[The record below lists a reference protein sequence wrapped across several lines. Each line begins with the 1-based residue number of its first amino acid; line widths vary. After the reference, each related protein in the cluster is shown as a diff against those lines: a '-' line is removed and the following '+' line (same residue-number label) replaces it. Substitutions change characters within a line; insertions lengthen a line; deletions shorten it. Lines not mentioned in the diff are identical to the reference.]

1 MIFTVFFLLALSVSG
16 GLAYA
21 ESGMDLV
28 RHLQTKITEG
38 KQVDAAVVYAK
49 LGELTQIHGAFPAAE
64 TNSKKSIDLFNRYAP
79 PNDLH
84 LVTALDDLG
93 WLYITWGKYVDGSR
107 IMDLARTKAEGAQ
120 PNDPSLIRHLDC
132 QAAYQVVAGKVL
144 RAQKNWNGARWRLE
158 N

>member
-38 KQVDAAVVYAK
+38 KQVDAAGVYAK
-49 LGELTQIHGAFPAAE
+49 LGELTQIHGAFAAAE
-64 TNSKKSIDLFNRYAP
+64 TSLEKSIDLLNRYAP

-120 PNDPSLIRHLDC
+120 PNDPSLIRHLD
-132 QAAYQVVAGKVL
+132 
-144 RAQKNWNGARWRLE
+144 
-158 N
+158 